1 MPTLFHLL
9 KGDANWIRQIPAVV
23 DSFENASPKT
33 VSYYPSPG
41 FPCYHTMVA
50 ARLQSQRQNLRLT
63 VLAGA
68 IREMRSLAEPVSTA
82 REDSICT
89 WKQSPFL
96 WVWIPPSINSESGN
110 IRRDTYQTHN
120 VTGGA
125 TERQVEKTGS
135 SLLRFWHP
143 RARVERL
150 TQVIMQNVQ
159 GQ

>member
-1 MPTLFHLL
+1 M
-9 KGDANWIRQIPAVV
+9 
-23 DSFENASPKT
+23 
-33 VSYYPSPG
+33 SYYPSPG
-41 FPCYHTMVA
+41 FSCYHTMVA

-68 IREMRSLAEPVSTA
+68 IREMRSLAAPVSTA

-120 VTGGA
+120 LTGGGHR
-125 TERQVEKTGS
+125 TTSGNI
-135 SLLRFWHP
+135 
-143 RARVERL
+143 L
-150 TQVIMQNVQ
+150 THKVLTSQ
-159 GQ
+159 GKSREADTSHNAKCSREIIKRNNNKRIR